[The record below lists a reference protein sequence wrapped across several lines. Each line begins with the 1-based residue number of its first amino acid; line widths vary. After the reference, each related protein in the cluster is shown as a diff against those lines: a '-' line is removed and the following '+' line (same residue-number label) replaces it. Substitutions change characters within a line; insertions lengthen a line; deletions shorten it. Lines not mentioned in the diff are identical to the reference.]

1 MCLFS
6 YILGGIRIIACMSN
20 FQFCPY
26 HQSVYDEGIPF
37 LEKVL
42 GSHENRVKASPV
54 YGSFEGL
61 PPLCICV
68 SKHEVVYDQAML
80 LVQRAE
86 DQGVDVT
93 VGIWKY
99 M

>member
-1 MCLFS
+1 MHSLSTQSFS
-6 YILGGIRIIACMSN
+6 SFSPR
-20 FQFCPY
+20 

-42 GSHENRVKASPV
+42 GSHEARVKASPV

-80 LVQRAE
+80 LAKRAE